1 MARHPHR
8 RNRSLARLEVDAIGT
23 ALGPRVR
30 LTLEGMRVL
39 LTAREAD
46 LLAQWLW
53 DAAELVRLDDLEGP

>member
-8 RNRSLARLEVDAIGT
+8 RHRSLATLEVDAIGT

-39 LTAREAD
+39 LTTREAD

-53 DAAELVRLDDLEGP
+53 DAAELAKLDDLEGQ